1 MHVAIAHSNPHTLF
15 ISASNAQALSAAQAH
30 STRNNDAFSEA
41 LHAHCAFVAINNN
54 DEELTITRS
63 ANSLQ
68 ALYAQMLQ
76 DEWLYATCSNCNDEL
91 YSCFTTA
98 TITCGACGATN
109 TLKSALAQVRSTIT
123 SSYCNG
129 DSERAITVV
138 NMLHKRKV
146 RGTQS
151 VVFV

>member
-1 MHVAIAHSNPHTLF
+1 MHVAIAHSEPHTLF

-30 STRNNDAFSEA
+30 STRNADAFSETFYA
-41 LHAHCAFVAINNN
+41 NSAFVAINNN

-68 ALYAQMLQ
+68 QLYALMLQ
-76 DEWLYATCSNCNDEL
+76 DEWLYATCNNCSVEL
-91 YSCFTTA
+91 LSCFTTA
-98 TITCGACGATN
+98 TITCDACGATN
-109 TLKSALAQVRSTIT
+109 TLKSALTQVRSTIKN
-123 SSYCNG
+123 SYCNA

-146 RGTQS
+146 LGTQH